1 MLYQCYDVASS
12 LFYVLFLRESLDKSG
27 IYDIINKR
35 FEKRNEM
42 KGRIKMS
49 MKIEKTDKANELK
62 LEFTIEA
69 AKFDEAMKK
78 VYAKTAKYFSIPGF
92 RRGKAPMQM
101 VEKQYGSSIFYED
114 TFNEIAPEIMEKELA
129 ENKIEAVSRPEID
142 IKQIGKG
149 QDLIFTAVIQTKP
162 EVKLGTYKGIA
173 VEAPEYVVTEADI
186 DHEISHMAE
195 RNARLVTVEDR
206 PVEMGDKTT
215 IDFEGFVEGKPFEG
229 GKAENYD
236 LEIGSNTFI
245 PGFEDQIVGMKIDEQ
260 KDIQVKFPEEYFS
273 KELAGKD
280 ATFKVTLHKIQK
292 KELPTID
299 DEFAKDV
306 SEFDSLKE
314 LKASI
319 EENKK
324 KENAERSKYE
334 TEENVIKAVC
344 ENVAI
349 DIPSGMV
356 ETEIDNMMKDMEGRL
371 SYQGL
376 NMQQYLSMLNQTEAD
391 LRKNF
396 EEQAKTSVKT
406 NLVLEAVAK
415 AEKIEASE
423 EDVTARLKEMA
434 EKYNRPE
441 DEILANT
448 NIRDYVTRGMS
459 VEKTIDF
466 LVKNAKTT
474 VKKIETKHD
483 HEHHTGEA
491 KKTEKKA
498 KTEKK

>member
-1 MLYQCYDVASS
+1 
-12 LFYVLFLRESLDKSG
+12 
-27 IYDIINKR
+27 
-35 FEKRNEM
+35 M

-162 EVKLGTYKGIA
+162 EVK
-173 VEAPEYVVTEADI
+173 
-186 DHEISHMAE
+186 
-195 RNARLVTVEDR
+195 LVTVEDR

-474 VKKIETKHD
+474 IKKIETKHD